1 MNDGG
6 VAKANDPTLWEL
18 TVSRAD
24 RSPDAMLAVSPDDSE
39 VTFAELRE
47 RATDAAAWLLRRG
60 VRPGESVV
68 WQLPTGL
75 DAIILAVALSR
86 LGTVQIP
93 ILPFLGEKEMGH
105 VLAQTGAQTLVVP
118 IGWGQGTHDL
128 RDYVARE
135 FGRVNV
141 VEMAP
146 ETPGTNVAEAVAAD
160 VSHVSHPGS
169 HSWVFYTSGTTAAPK
184 GTRHCD
190 ATLGACARAMV
201 ERYEVTPSDRMSF
214 VFQITHIGGIAWIY
228 ATLMSGC
235 GLILVEKFDREATW
249 LLRRHGV
256 TLAGA
261 GLPFMHEYL
270 SAQRTLPEGER
281 LFPRV
286 RAFTFGGMPKPPS
299 IHYAMKEACGGAGVL
314 GAYGMTEAPI
324 LTAAGPGLSDE
335 ELAHTEGPPMPGVEL
350 KVVGSSGG
358 RVAEGEAG
366 ELRVKAP
373 QVMLGYLDAALDAAA
388 FDGEGFLRT
397 GDLGRVDPHGNVIIT
412 GRLKDVIIRKGEN
425 VSAKEV
431 EDALFTHPAIRDVAV
446 IGLPDAVRGEMVCA
460 VVVSDDDGLDV
471 AALAEFLV
479 HFGLMRQKM
488 PEQVELVASLPRSD
502 SGKVDKKALQRHFGS

>member
-1 MNDGG
+1 MNGRG
-6 VAKANDPTLWEL
+6 EARANVPTLWEL
-18 TVSRAD
+18 AVARAD
-24 RSPDAMLAVSPDDSE
+24 RSPDAVLAIAPDGRE
-39 VTFAELRE
+39 VTFAQLRE
-47 RATDAAAWLLRRG
+47 RAAQAAAWLLRRG

-75 DAIILAVALSR
+75 DAIIVAVALSR

-105 VLAQTGAQTLVVP
+105 VLAQTGAGTLVVP
-118 IGWGQGTHDL
+118 TGWGQGTHDL
-128 RDYVARE
+128 RDYVSRE

-146 ETPGTNVAEAVAAD
+146 EAEAAGAAIP
-160 VSHVSHPGS
+160 HVSHPGS

-184 GTRHCD
+184 GTLHCD
-190 ATLGACARAMV
+190 ATLSACARAMV

-228 ATLMSGC
+228 AALMSGC

-270 SAQRTLPEGER
+270 AAQRTLPEGER

-335 ELAHTEGPPMPGVEL
+335 ELADTEGPPMPGVEL
-350 KVVGSSGG
+350 RIVGSSGELVVDG
-358 RVAEGEAG
+358 GVG

-388 FDGEGFLRT
+388 FDEAGFLRT
-397 GDLGRVDPHGNVIIT
+397 GDLGRLDAHGNVIIT

-460 VVVSDDDGLDV
+460 VVVSDDNGMNV
-471 AALAEFLV
+471 AALAEFLTR
-479 HFGLMRQKM
+479 FGLMRQKI
-488 PEQVELVASLPRSD
+488 PERVELVSSVPRSD
-502 SGKVDKKALQRHFGS
+502 SGKVDKLALRRRYEP